1 MDFFAVIAILI
12 IYYIR
17 PQDWVP
23 GLAGANLIQPIAMM
37 AVVAV
42 ILRRR
47 ARARRRHF
55 KTPHNWLMF
64 LYGGY
69 IIFTASDLN
78 NALAGFLPLA
88 VFYWVTLE
96 ALDSERRIGTYLRW
110 WLAMLMAVAG
120 LGVMS
125 LFGLDLT
132 GAVELTEAF
141 KGRLAIGTWIHGNP
155 NSLAHTVIVALP
167 VCYFL
172 MVWRNGLVR
181 RLQALPLL
189 LVAAYCVYCAQSR
202 GAFVAGILLVAFAL
216 VLGRGIILQG
226 FVTLFLV
233 SSATALLSNLP
244 RMDEDLRSDEGVQG
258 RIMAWEIARTASR
271 REFTGEGWKEFEAYI
286 SYEGES
292 VKKATHSCYVRVA
305 ADLGYPGLYLYL
317 AILWCSLRST
327 FVLKGG
333 SIEFER
339 IRRTLLVITTGY
351 ILSGWMIDRSYY
363 VEYFLIAAV
372 SGAMHRIR
380 FTVQDY
386 EDVGRSSGQVN
397 AGTLRIAGN
406 AVEPAPCGSRIT
418 GQRLFP
424 GGFGFS
430 DACIALALTYLTL
443 RFWDYILDVL

>member
-1 MDFFAVIAILI
+1 MGSGWPCIAPSAPPSASLLPFLKTKPV
-12 IYYIR
+12 R
-17 PQDWVP
+17 SASGV
-23 GLAGANLIQPIAMM
+23 

-305 ADLGYPGLYLYL
+305 ADLDRDVAAQKEFL
-317 AILWCSLRST
+317 AG
-327 FVLKGG
+327 VA
-333 SIEFER
+333 
-339 IRRTLLVITTGY
+339 
-351 ILSGWMIDRSYY
+351 D
-363 VEYFLIAAV
+363 
-372 SGAMHRIR
+372 HP
-380 FTVQDY
+380 
-386 EDVGRSSGQVN
+386 VGDFHGFM
-397 AGTLRIAGN
+397 GFDTLRELEEEFLPSEELLAKYAGSVGYQPPS
-406 AVEPAPCGSRIT
+406 AAE
-418 GQRLFP
+418 
-424 GGFGFS
+424 
-430 DACIALALTYLTL
+430 
-443 RFWDYILDVL
+443 